1 MLTLPNSLRSLIFQS
16 TSPYAGDDAF
26 FLQCLDMILYFN
38 PRPPTRGTTPC
49 VKHMTVLVDIS
60 IHVPLRGGRHKGYNG
75 CNTTIV
81 FQSTSPYAGD
91 DNVHGLSLLNVFH
104 FNPRPPTRGTTAKL
118 YKIFGGF
125 CSLFATIITKRII
138 RPGIAF
144 AF

>member
-1 MLTLPNSLRSLIFQS
+1 MQEERCKQFQSTSPYAGDDSILVRGISGNIYFNPRPPTRGTTRLNQRQCTKQAISIHVPLRGGRLNHSKHYHAIKIFQS
-16 TSPYAGDDAF
+16 TSPYAGDDSRNNNRR
-26 FLQCLDMILYFN
+26 Q
-38 PRPPTRGTTPC
+38 
-49 VKHMTVLVDIS
+49 DIS
-60 IHVPLRGGRHKGYNG
+60 N
-75 CNTTIV
+75 
-81 FQSTSPYAGD
+81 
-91 DNVHGLSLLNVFH
+91 